1 MKSHNINTVF
11 NIILLIST
19 VSLFFYIKWYFST
32 LSGNVKNRL
41 STNQILFT
49 VAMGLV
55 VSMVIAS
62 ENVPLLNRC
71 MFFLASVFIHA
82 GTCYLMLNA
91 FNQKERIFSKSYIIF
106 QNGQFFKGV
115 MLESKLSEK
124 DILATLKIK
133 GISDLSIIESVILE
147 PDGELTIIY
156 KEKVTTA

>member
-1 MKSHNINTVF
+1 
-11 NIILLIST
+11 
-19 VSLFFYIKWYFST
+19 
-32 LSGNVKNRL
+32 
-41 STNQILFT
+41 
-49 VAMGLV
+49 
-55 VSMVIAS
+55 
-62 ENVPLLNRC
+62 
-71 MFFLASVFIHA
+71 
-82 GTCYLMLNA
+82 MLNA